1 MSSKA
6 AKNAQASEGGGARS
20 RDLPPRFIH
29 ATHLGRHTRSMRP
42 WIAVVSVCWVTVA
55 LFEPAPADSMSCA
68 ATVVVDGYV
77 LFGTARAPH
86 PERLPEHGASLRAI
100 EPACG
105 DDDHDREVTVT
116 AFRGIPPSVAVA
128 STDAYSSLYIAPGAL
143 VALAKHPLH
152 RVWYADANRPSAR
165 RGRSCREAGRLTGTV
180 MGNQGFTGLALRT
193 PRGEQFV
200 RVDAQSRIAN
210 RPAYQPALAG
220 QRLTVGVLQCERDLV
235 AERIRFVGATVRP
248 QLTRIR
254 DEGNS
259 LPVILAAIATVL
271 VGITLIFKLTR

>member
-1 MSSKA
+1 M
-6 AKNAQASEGGGARS
+6 RS
-20 RDLPPRFIH
+20 WF
-29 ATHLGRHTRSMRP
+29 
-42 WIAVVSVCWVTVA
+42 AVVSVLWVTVA

-68 ATVVVDGYV
+68 AAVVVDGYV
-77 LFGTARAPH
+77 LLGTARAPH
-86 PERLPEHGASLRAI
+86 PERLPERGASLRAI

-105 DDDHDREVTVT
+105 DDDDDREVTVT

-128 STDAYSSLYIAPGAL
+128 STDAYSSLYVAPGAL
-143 VALAKHPLH
+143 VARAEHPLH
-152 RVWYADANRPSAR
+152 RVWYAGANRPSAR
-165 RGRSCREAGRLTGTV
+165 RGRSCREGGRLTGTA
-180 MGNQGFTGLALRT
+180 MGDQGFSALTLRT

-210 RPAYQPALAG
+210 RPAYQPALTG
-220 QRLTVGVLQCERDLV
+220 QRLTVGVLRCGRDLV

-248 QLTRIR
+248 QLTSIR